1 MFFFCHSFLV
11 HLIPECS
18 HLIVV
23 SHFYL
28 TIQDPS
34 AMVIDH
40 IGYALSDIEG
50 DHTLVA
56 SDSFIQSDVILGSSK
71 IEVRLMS
78 KYYVFDLIG
87 VNIYAR
93 IGALPPFANCFCL
106 AISLNQLLLCRYSK
120 PYLKLARLLLL
131 VKYIKDFV

>member
-11 HLIPECS
+11 HLIAECS
-18 HLIVV
+18 HLITV
-23 SHFYL
+23 SHFYS

-40 IGYALSDIEG
+40 ISYALSDTEG

-56 SDSFIQSDVILGSSK
+56 SDGFIQSDVMLGSSK

-78 KYYVFDLIG
+78 NIMYLI
-87 VNIYAR
+87 
-93 IGALPPFANCFCL
+93 
-106 AISLNQLLLCRYSK
+106 
-120 PYLKLARLLLL
+120 
-131 VKYIKDFV
+131 